1 MKTTIEEIR
10 SYVESRTGLDISKK
24 TRKRPYVDAR
34 ALYFALCRKYTKAS
48 FDEIGVLV
56 NKDHSTVVHSVLHC
70 FDSVYKFNRLI
81 RNIYDSFRPIL
92 VVVPENLTR
101 DDVRDILEEN
111 MALVDKVDMLTDRI
125 SKLESGN
132 GRIIDLVA
140 KVPEPALDDFFTR
153 VSAMV
158 TMLQATKYVAPVKVR
173 ELEGAEL

>member
-10 SYVESRTGLDISKK
+10 NYVESRTGLDISKK

-34 ALYFALCRKYTKAS
+34 ALYFALCRKHTNAS

-56 NKDHSTVVHSVLHC
+56 NRDHSTVVHSVLHC
-70 FDSVYKFNRLI
+70 FDAVYKFNRLI

-92 VVVPENLTR
+92 VVTPDTLTDDQVQNIINEN
-101 DDVRDILEEN
+101 I
-111 MALVDKVDMLTDRI
+111 ALREAVDALNDRI

-158 TMLQATKYVAPVKVR
+158 TMLQATKYREAAKVR